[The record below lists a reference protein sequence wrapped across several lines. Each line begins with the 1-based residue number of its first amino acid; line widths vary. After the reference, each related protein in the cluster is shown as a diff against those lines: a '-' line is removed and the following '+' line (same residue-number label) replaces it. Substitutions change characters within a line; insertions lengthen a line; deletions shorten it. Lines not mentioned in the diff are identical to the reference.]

1 MEDPETAGV
10 AKENCSGARCVQI
23 LRVVSSHARAAGEEQ
38 GWAAT
43 THRAMGDP
51 GRAAGGHQAGCG
63 GSGDRRPFKKS

>member
-10 AKENCSGARCVQI
+10 AKENCSGAMCVQI
-23 LRVVSSHARAAGEEQ
+23 VRVVSSHARAAGEEQ

-51 GRAAGGHQAGCG
+51 GRGA
-63 GSGDRRPFKKS
+63 